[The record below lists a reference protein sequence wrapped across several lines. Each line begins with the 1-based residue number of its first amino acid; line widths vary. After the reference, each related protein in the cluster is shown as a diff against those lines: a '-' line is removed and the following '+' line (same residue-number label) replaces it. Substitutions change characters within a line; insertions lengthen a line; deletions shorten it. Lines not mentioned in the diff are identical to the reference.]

1 MFQDKDPIK
10 FKDYQL
16 EDFLTDEFFIQWV
29 KNPNDN
35 TTHFWEK
42 WIDANA
48 HKKEVVMQA
57 ATFIRSIDYQ
67 EKHLMKNEI
76 YLEVFEK
83 IIRGDLKEVTQKKN
97 PLILFSW
104 NTIFSLRNIAAIFIL
119 TFCSWIFYTVAF
131 EKPIAKEDPTQW
143 ITKINTAGIK
153 TVLTLEDG
161 SRIHLNSSSKITY
174 PNRFSDSIRSV
185 VLEGEAFFD
194 VAEES
199 RPFIVDLGKAQIEV
213 LGTSFNA
220 SKSSEE
226 KLEVALISGK
236 VKVNDHK
243 GNQVMLLPSEM
254 LTIAEDGEFQK
265 SKFDS
270 LEITGWK
277 DKNLVFKNADFPT
290 VKSKIENWF
299 DVEVKLSGRLRK
311 NWAYTGNFHDETL
324 INVLEGIKHTSE
336 IKYRINGKKVELYN

>member
-1 MFQDKDPIK
+1 MFQDKYPVK

-29 KNPNDN
+29 KNPNEN

-42 WIDANA
+42 WIEANA

-83 IIRGDLKEVTQKKN
+83 IIRGELKEVSQKKN
-97 PLILFSW
+97 TLISFDWNAFFS
-104 NTIFSLRNIAAIFIL
+104 FRNIAAIFIL
-119 TFCSWIFYTVAF
+119 SFCSWIFYSVALKKSIVK
-131 EKPIAKEDPTQW
+131 EEPIEW
-143 ITKINTAGIK
+143 ITKTNNAGIK
-153 TVLTLEDG
+153 TLLTLEDG
-161 SRIHLNSSSKITY
+161 SKIHLNSSSKITY

-185 VLEGEAFFD
+185 SLEGEAFFD
-194 VAEES
+194 VAEEL
-199 RPFIVDLGKAQIEV
+199 RPFVVDLGNAQIEV
-213 LGTSFNA
+213 LGTTFNA
-220 SKSSEE
+220 SKSSKD
-226 KLEVALISGK
+226 KLEVALVSGK
-236 VKVNDHK
+236 VKVNDRK
-243 GNQVMLLPSEM
+243 GNQVILLPSEM
-254 LTIAEDGEFQK
+254 LTIGEGGEFHK

-277 DKNLVFKNADFPT
+277 DKNLVFRNDNFLS
-290 VKSKIENWF
+290 VKSKIEKWF

-336 IKYRINGKKVELYN
+336 IKYRINGKKIELYN

>member
-29 KNPNDN
+29 KNPNEN

-42 WIDANA
+42 WIEANA

-57 ATFIRSIDYQ
+57 ASFIRSVDYR

-83 IIRGDLKEVTQKKN
+83 IIRGDLKEVSQKKN
-97 PLILFSW
+97 PLIPFSW
-104 NTIFSLRNIAAIFIL
+104 NSIFSLRNIAAIFIL
-119 TFCSWIFYTVAF
+119 TFCSWIFYSLAL
-131 EKPIAKEDPTQW
+131 ERSISKKEPIEW
-143 ITKINTAGIK
+143 ITKSNNAGIK

-185 VLEGEAFFD
+185 LLEGEAFFD

-199 RPFIVDLGKAQIEV
+199 RPFVVDLGKAQIEV
-213 LGTSFNA
+213 LGTTFNA
-220 SKSSEE
+220 SNSFKD
-226 KLEVALISGK
+226 KLKVALVSGK
-236 VKVNDHK
+236 VKVNDRG
-243 GNQVMLLPSEM
+243 GNQVVLLPLEM
-254 LTIAEDGEFQK
+254 LTIEEGGEFHK

-270 LEITGWK
+270 LEIIGWK
-277 DKNLVFKNADFPT
+277 DKNLVFRNDDFLT
-290 VKSKIENWF
+290 VKRKIENWY
-299 DVEVKLSGRLRK
+299 DVEVKLSGKLSK
-311 NWAYTGNFHDETL
+311 TWAYTGNFHDESL
-324 INVLEGIKHTSE
+324 KNVLEGIKHTSK
-336 IKYRINGKKVELYN
+336 IKYRINGKKVEIYN